1 MTPSRSLSTPR
12 ASRSSRQP
20 FLTRLVLLTVSA
32 CLSFPFSS
40 HAVAAAETSGQFET
54 HGDIGSVG
62 PSGTASYD
70 PGTRSYRVTG
80 AGENMWFEKDAFQF
94 VRRPMSGD
102 LRIAANLHWP
112 VPGGNPH
119 RKAGLMIRQSLEP
132 DSPYVDVVVHGDGLV
147 SLQYRD
153 APGAPTREIQGR
165 IRSPG
170 RIQLERHGDFFT
182 WSAGADPA
190 SLERAGGCVRIP
202 LVDPVYVGLAV
213 CSHDQSRLE
222 QAVFSEV
229 TVQSRAA
236 QPQPVTAVE
245 STLETIAIASR
256 DRRALYH
263 TPNHLEAPNWSPDGT
278 YLLYNSQG
286 RIWRFPLP
294 GGPPE
299 PLDTGFANRCNNDHG
314 ISPDGRQL
322 AISDQSATGQSLIYI
337 VPIAG
342 GTPRRVTDLAPSY
355 WHGWSPDGTTLVY
368 CAERDGEYD
377 VYAIPA
383 AGGTESRLTTAPG
396 LDDGPE
402 FSPDG
407 RFIYFNSERTGRM
420 QIWRMK
426 PDGSEQTQ
434 ITFDDDND
442 WFPHPSPDG
451 RWILFLSYGPGVKGH
466 PANQDV
472 RLRLMSTE
480 GGEIQVLAR
489 LFGGQGT
496 INVPSWSP
504 DSRQVAFVSYCPV
517 FPPWP

>member
-1 MTPSRSLSTPR
+1 MVCAAIPLPYGFATM
-12 ASRSSRQP
+12 
-20 FLTRLVLLTVSA
+20 
-32 CLSFPFSS
+32 
-40 HAVAAAETSGQFET
+40 AAADTLGQFET
-54 HGDIGSVG
+54 HGDIGAIG
-62 PSGTASYD
+62 PIGATTYD
-70 PGTRSYRVTG
+70 PSANSYRVTG
-80 AGENMWFEKDAFQF
+80 AGENMWFEQDAFHF
-94 VRRPMSGD
+94 VRRPISGD
-102 LRIAANLHWP
+102 VRIAANIHWP

-119 RKAGLMIRQSLEP
+119 RKAGLMIRQNFEP
-132 DSPYVDVVVHGDGLV
+132 GSPYVDVVIHGDGLI

-153 APGAPTREIQGR
+153 SAGGPTREIQGR

-182 WSAGADPA
+182 WSAGADSA
-190 SLERAGGCVRIP
+190 SIERAGGCVRIP
-202 LVDPVYVGLAV
+202 LVDPVSVGLAV

-222 QAVFSEV
+222 QAVFSDV
-229 TVQSRAA
+229 VVQSRAGQA
-236 QPQPVTAVE
+236 TPVTAVE

-256 DRRALYH
+256 DRRALHH
-263 TPNHLEAPNWSPDGT
+263 TPRHLEAPNWSPDGT

-286 RIWRFPLP
+286 RIWRYPLP
-294 GGPPE
+294 GGPPA

-322 AISDQSATGQSLIYI
+322 AISDQSASGQSLIY
-337 VPIAG
+337 VLPIDG
-342 GTPRRVTDLAPSY
+342 GTPRLVTELGPSY
-355 WHGWSPDGTTLVY
+355 WHGWSPDGRTLVY
-368 CAERDGEYD
+368 CAERAGEYD

-383 AGGTESRLTTAPG
+383 AGGAETRLTTAAG

-407 RFIYFNSERTGRM
+407 RFIYLNSERSGRM

-434 ITFDDDND
+434 ITFDEYNN

-451 RWILFLSYGPGVKGH
+451 RWILFLSYGPEVRGH

-472 RLRLMSTE
+472 MLRLKPTD
-480 GGEIQVLAR
+480 GGETQVLAR